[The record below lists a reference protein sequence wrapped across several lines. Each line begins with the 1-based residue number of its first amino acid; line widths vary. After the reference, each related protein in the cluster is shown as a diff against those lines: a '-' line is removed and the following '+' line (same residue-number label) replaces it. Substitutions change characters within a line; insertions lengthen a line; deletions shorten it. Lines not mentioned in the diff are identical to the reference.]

1 MTGKP
6 MAGKP
11 MAGKPI
17 DRVGGRTVPGAVDVS
32 SLLELHGPHASII
45 LALFLLTQA
54 LLAFAGGGE
63 LNHTAVAVLAFVP
76 YGIAAIWVVQPAP
89 DPLPGLWCVGI
100 LGLCTLTVTV
110 QSAQPALTGSPVYS
124 TWHLGAVTMVL
135 FMLILRGRVLY
146 GWLGYVGMAAA
157 TLLWSSFGALGA
169 TAGVGLL
176 VRHAAT
182 LVIGT
187 AIYFGLLG
195 TAKRI
200 TAINRRSLAEAA
212 ADATSHAA
220 EEERNAQ
227 LARLDEMARPMMEL
241 VAKGQQLS
249 DAERRDCL
257 LIEASLRDIVR
268 GRALALPHVLSAAR
282 AARERGVEVTLLD
295 DSAATGSAAAV
306 AELLARELRT
316 LNSGAITARLQ
327 PAGRPELAT
336 IVISPLAG
344 DARMLIVDRDGRV
357 R

>member
-1 MTGKP
+1 MTGRP
-6 MAGKP
+6 TSASRD
-11 MAGKPI
+11 AV
-17 DRVGGRTVPGAVDVS
+17 DRGVPGAVDVS
-32 SLLELHGPHASII
+32 SLLKLHGPHASII
-45 LALFLLTQA
+45 LGLFLLAQA
-54 LLAFAGGGE
+54 LLAFAGGGQ
-63 LNHTAVAVLAFVP
+63 LNHIGVAVLAFVP
-76 YGIAAIWVVQPAP
+76 FGIAAIWVVQPAP

-110 QSAQPALTGSPVYS
+110 LSAQPAPAGSPLYA
-124 TWHLGAVTMVL
+124 TWHLGAVTTVM
-135 FMLILRGRVLY
+135 FMLILRGRVLS

-157 TLLWSSFGALGA
+157 TVLWTVAGGLGA
-169 TAGVGLL
+169 TAGVELV

-182 LVIGT
+182 LVVGT
-187 AIYFGLLG
+187 AIYFGLLS

-200 TAINRRSLAEAA
+200 TAINSRSLAEAA

-220 EEERNAQ
+220 EEERVAQ

-268 GRALALPHVLSAAR
+268 GRALAMPHVLSAAR

-295 DSAATGSAAAV
+295 DSAAAGSAAAV
-306 AELLARELRT
+306 ADLLAKELRT
-316 LNSGAITARLQ
+316 LDSGSVTARLQ
-327 PAGRPELAT
+327 PAGRTDAAT
-336 IVISPLAG
+336 IVISPLTG

-357 R
+357 H

>member
-1 MTGKP
+1 MDG
-6 MAGKP
+6 AGR
-11 MAGKPI
+11 A
-17 DRVGGRTVPGAVDVS
+17 VPGAVDVS
-32 SLLELHGPHASII
+32 SLLKLHGPHAAII
-45 LALFLLTQA
+45 LALFLLAQA
-54 LLAFAGGGE
+54 LLAFPGGGE
-63 LNHTAVAVLAFVP
+63 LNHTDVAVLAFVP
-76 YGIAAIWVVQPAP
+76 FGIAAIWVVQPAP

-110 QSAQPALTGSPVYS
+110 LSAQPAIAGSPLYL
-124 TWHLGAVTMVL
+124 TWHLGAVTTVL

-157 TLLWSSFGALGA
+157 TLLWAVTGGLGA
-169 TAGVGLL
+169 MAGVELL

-182 LVIGT
+182 LVVGT
-187 AIYFGLLG
+187 AIYFGLLR

-200 TAINRRSLAEAA
+200 SAINSRALAEAA
-212 ADATSHAA
+212 ADATALAA
-220 EEERNAQ
+220 EEERVAQ

-241 VAKGQQLS
+241 VARGQQLS
-249 DAERRDCL
+249 AAERRDCL
-257 LIEASLRDIVR
+257 MIEASLRDIVR
-268 GRALALPHVLSAAR
+268 GRALAVPHVLAAAR

-295 DSAATGSAAAV
+295 DSAAAGTAGAV

-316 LNSGAITARLQ
+316 LDSGTLTARLQ
-327 PAGRPELAT
+327 PAGRTELAT